1 MEQNTNA
8 GVLKL
13 SQRILEEAK
22 AEAGKILEDAKAR
35 LDAQAAQ
42 VEKQKRDICAEFE
55 KKRSDA
61 VAGILDGARTRAVID
76 GSKNAL
82 RLRREKID
90 LAYDRAFKAM
100 QEMPDADRSRILKA
114 LLLRE
119 TEGGETVMPAPRDRG
134 ILKQIIGEIP
144 DRKLTLSN
152 EDGACENGFILCGD
166 CFEKDC
172 SFRALLDEIRDETET
187 EVSKL
192 LFD

>member
-8 GVLKL
+8 GLLKL
-13 SQRILEEAK
+13 SQRILDEAG
-22 AEAGKILEDAKAR
+22 AEAGKILEDAKGR
-35 LDAQAAQ
+35 LKEQSALI
-42 VEKQKRDICAEFE
+42 EKQKNDIRAEFE
-55 KKRSDA
+55 RKRTDA
-61 VAGILDGARTRAVID
+61 VAGILDGARTRATID

-90 LAYDRAFKAM
+90 KAYERAFEAM
-100 QEMPDADRSRILKA
+100 RALPDADRAKVLKA

-119 TEGGETVMPAPRDRG
+119 SEGGETVLPASQDRK
-134 ILKQIIGEIP
+134 ILNEILSEIP
-144 DRKLTLSN
+144 EKHLTLSG
-152 EDGACENGFILCGD
+152 EDAAFENGFMLRGD

-172 SFRALLDEIRDETET
+172 SFRALLGEIRAETET

>member
-13 SQRILEEAK
+13 SQRILEEAG

-42 VEKQKRDICAEFE
+42 VEKQKKDIRAEYE

-90 LAYDRAFKAM
+90 QAYARAFEAM
-100 QEMPDADRSRILKA
+100 INLPDAERMKVLKA

-119 TEGGETVMPAPRDRG
+119 SEGGETVLPAPRDR
-134 ILKQIIGEIP
+134 ILLQKILEEIP
-144 DRKLTLSN
+144 DRQITISN

-172 SFRALLDEIRDETET
+172 SFRALLDEIRIEMET